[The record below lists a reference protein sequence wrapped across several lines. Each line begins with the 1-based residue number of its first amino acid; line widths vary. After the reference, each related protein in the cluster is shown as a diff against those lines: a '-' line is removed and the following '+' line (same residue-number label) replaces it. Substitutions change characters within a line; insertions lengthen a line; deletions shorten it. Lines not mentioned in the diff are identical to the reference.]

1 MSMKSKIVTAAAT
14 LALAAGVGAA
24 GTLTA
29 NAATSACGNT
39 CVNWFS
45 AAYGTAAHPAF
56 VLDVLNRVGQAA
68 SRSRWPRPAGRT
80 RGRTSRW
87 RTRAW
92 SVTSSPRA

>member
-14 LALAAGVGAA
+14 LTLVAGVGAA

-29 NAATSACGNT
+29 NAATSACGNN

-56 VLDVLNRVGQAA
+56 VLNVLNQVGQG
-68 SRSRWPRPAGRT
+68 RPAGHPG
-80 RGRTSRW
+80 RGQRGEPGGGLPGGERG
-87 RTRAW
+87 
-92 SVTSSPRA
+92 PGQ